1 MLLRAAVKTQVEF
14 RSNKFP
20 PYEGE
25 EEEINPGLWGRRLAE
40 YLKEKLTGSG
50 IPTDGIVTEDWGC
63 LLGVKN
69 NSFPLAIG
77 CGHQEGADDEFLCFI
92 EPSKPVIRKWI
103 RKIDT
108 TQAVGRLS
116 DALQKILASDPDIRD
131 VRWSGE
137 E

>member
-1 MLLRAAVKTQVEF
+1 MKTQVEF

-40 YLKEKLTGSG
+40 YLKEKLDGSG
-50 IPTDGIVTEDWGC
+50 IATDGIATEDWGC

-69 NSFPLAIG
+69 DAFPLAIG
-77 CGHQEGADDEFLCFI
+77 CGHQDGGDDEFLCFI
-92 EPSKPVIRKWI
+92 EPSRPVIRKWF

-131 VRWSGE
+131 VKWADE